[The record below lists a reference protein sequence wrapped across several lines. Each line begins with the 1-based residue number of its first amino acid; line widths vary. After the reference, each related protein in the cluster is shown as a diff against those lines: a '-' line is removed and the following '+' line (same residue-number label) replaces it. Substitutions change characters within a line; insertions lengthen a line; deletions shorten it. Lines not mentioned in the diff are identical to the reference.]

1 MTTYGMPYFLADK
14 TGSLSGS
21 EFTDVNDRM
30 RLVYRCTAN
39 DSTHKAYIIYD
50 SSVTQVPPIALD
62 FGPDDSLGIIS
73 FGSDRSLPMKKY
85 LSKVSML
92 GRCI

>member
-1 MTTYGMPYFLADK
+1 MTTYGMPYFLSDK
-14 TGSLSGS
+14 TGLLTGS

-39 DSTHKAYIIYD
+39 DSTRKAYIIYD
-50 SSVTQVPPIALD
+50 STVTEVPSIALD
-62 FGPDDSLGIIS
+62 FGPDDSLGTIS
-73 FGSDRSLPMKKY
+73 FQSDRSLPMKKY

-92 GRCI
+92 GR

>member
-14 TGSLSGS
+14 TGLLSGS
-21 EFTDVNDRM
+21 EFNDVNDRM

-39 DSTHKAYIIYD
+39 DSTHKSYIIYD
-50 SSVTQVPPIALD
+50 SSVTGVPSVVLD
-62 FGPDDSLGIIS
+62 FGPDDSLGTIS
-73 FGSDRSLPMKKY
+73 FGSDKSLPMKKY

-92 GRCI
+92 GRCV